1 MRFLP
6 LYLIVLAIVEIMLFM
21 WAGQF
26 IGFWPTILLV
36 LLSAFVGS
44 FLVRAQG
51 MQAWADFQRSAATG
65 EGEVGLAIF
74 TGICLLL
81 AGAFLITPGFL
92 TDTIGLLLLV
102 PPLRQGVYAGLKS
115 RLSGFVTTVN
125 VNGFEA
131 RQKGGSTIID
141 VEGQEVDSP
150 K

>member
-6 LYLIVLAIVEIMLFM
+6 VFLILLAVVEIMLFM

-36 LLSAFVGS
+36 LVSAFVGS

-51 MQAWADFQRSAATG
+51 LRAWADFQRSAATG

-115 RLSGFVTTVN
+115 RLSGLVTTVN

-131 RQKGGSTIID
+131 RQRGGSTIID
-141 VEGQEVDSP
+141 VEGQEVDGP